1 MKYNGKEYEV
11 YTERE
16 GSCANCDFD
25 SDTEGCEK
33 VECPK
38 VIGGWREVKTAKPIT
53 ETVCATLRQVGDIAI
68 SQGGLTKRE
77 WFAGMA
83 LSGATVHAYN
93 QTENDQAILAKIA
106 FGIADAMIKAGK
118 ETE

>member
-1 MKYNGKEYEV
+1 
-11 YTERE
+11 
-16 GSCANCDFD
+16 
-25 SDTEGCEK
+25 
-33 VECPK
+33 
-38 VIGGWREVKTAKPIT
+38 
-53 ETVCATLRQVGDIAI
+53 
-68 SQGGLTKRE
+68 
-77 WFAGMA
+77 MA

>member
-1 MKYNGKEYEV
+1 MSTYCI
-11 YTERE
+11 
-16 GSCANCDFD
+16 SCD
-25 SDTEGCEK
+25 K
-33 VECPK
+33 
-38 VIGGWREVKTAKPIT
+38 
-53 ETVCATLRQVGDIAI
+53 LLDIATDGANMCI
-68 SQGGLTKRE
+68 SCLKTEEMKNRINEPAFPINIGIAKAYGLTKRE

-106 FGIADAMIKAGK
+106 FGIADAMIKTGK